1 MRTESLPA
9 MDYTRGISFSQIMDE
24 TPHSADSLQEKSFA
38 GFLLGVKRLMDF
50 SFSMFFLL
58 AAWPLLLLVSTTVKL
73 SSPGPVFF
81 RQERVGLRGRSFLIY
96 KFRTMFHTDSQK
108 DHKAYIRYLLHEGI
122 GAESKPDLL
131 ERYINHVQSYV
142 TPVGA
147 LLRATSLDELPQM
160 INILS
165 GRMSLVGPR
174 PHPVYEVQAYKPW
187 YFRRLEVKPGLTGW
201 SKINLRLTPENYEE
215 SILYDLWYVDHWNL
229 LLDLKIILMTIPYV
243 LSMRDVY

>member
-1 MRTESLPA
+1 MRSESLPA
-9 MDYTRGISFSQIMDE
+9 TDYTRGFSFSEIMDE
-24 TPHSADSLQEKSFA
+24 TPRSFKDSEEKTVA
-38 GFLLGVKRLMDF
+38 GFQTGIKRLIDF
-50 SFSMFFLL
+50 SFSMVFLL
-58 AAWPLLLLVSTTVKL
+58 TAWPLLFLISATVKL

-81 RQERVGLRGRSFLIY
+81 RQERVGFRGKSFLIY

-122 GAESKPDLL
+122 GAESKPELL

-147 LLRATSLDELPQM
+147 VLRATSLDELPQM
-160 INILS
+160 MNIVS

-174 PHPVYEVQAYKPW
+174 PHPVYEVQSYKPW

-215 SILYDLWYVDHWNL
+215 SILYDLWYVDHWRL
-229 LLDLKIILMTIPYV
+229 LLDFKIILMTIPYV
-243 LSMRDVY
+243 LSMRNAY